1 MFVITLGFAG
11 LFAVLTIV
19 VKYLS
24 LLLSLVFKQQKYLVE
39 SVEKLQK

>member
-1 MFVITLGFAG
+1 MCKKIVR
-11 LFAVLTIV
+11 LFA
-19 VKYLS
+19 